1 MALHRL
7 TSITLGVPDVAATA
21 AFFVDFGLTP
31 SPASPSASSS
41 ASSGGPIGLATR
53 DGGEQVEL
61 VDAPTRRLLRLG
73 VGAADADDLARIAGR
88 AEASPLAEVVDADP
102 ERLVL
107 TEAATGLRVEVS
119 IAEPYAAPP
128 IEHTF
133 NRPGAVPER
142 IDVPAASVMTSDPV
156 RPSNLTHVVYGSPD
170 QAATLAFFT
179 DVVGFEISDQIPGV
193 IAFTRCGPV
202 HHNLAIQA
210 APTAFPHHVAFEV
223 DDVDDVV
230 RGGQA
235 MVDADPDRHMWGVG
249 RHAIGS
255 NWFWYL
261 REPAGTFVEY
271 TADIDRIS
279 EQDRYRPKDWQGH
292 EFLYA
297 FGPPPP
303 PEFLEPTDL
312 GDLIAASA

>member
-7 TSITLGVPDVAATA
+7 TSITLGVPDVGASS
-21 AFFVDFGLTP
+21 AFFGDFGLD
-31 SPASPSASSS
+31 AAAVGGERGGSSVLS
-41 ASSGGPIGLATR
+41 TR
-53 DGGEQVEL
+53 DGGEQIEL
-61 VDAPTRRLLRLG
+61 VAAPVRSLQRLG
-73 VGAADADDLARIAGR
+73 VGAEHADDLAAIAARGER
-88 AEASPLAEVVDADP
+88 AGALVESAADRVVLAEPV
-102 ERLVL
+102 
-107 TEAATGLRVEVS
+107 TGLAVEVTV
-119 IAEPYAAPP
+119 AAPYTAAP
-128 IEHTF
+128 IEHTC
-133 NRPGAVPER
+133 NRPGAIPER
-142 IDVPAASVMTSDPV
+142 VDVPAASVLTTRPV
-156 RPSNLTHVVYGSPD
+156 RPSNLTHVVYGTPD
-170 QAATLAFFT
+170 QPTTLAFFT

-210 APTAFPHHVAFEV
+210 APVAFPHHIAFEV

-230 RGGQA
+230 RGGQH
-235 MVDADPDRHMWGVG
+235 MVEVDPDRHMWGVG

-261 REPAGTFVEY
+261 REPGGTFVEY

-292 EFLYA
+292 EFLYS

-303 PEFLEPTDL
+303 VEFLEPADL
-312 GDLIAASA
+312 ADLIAASA